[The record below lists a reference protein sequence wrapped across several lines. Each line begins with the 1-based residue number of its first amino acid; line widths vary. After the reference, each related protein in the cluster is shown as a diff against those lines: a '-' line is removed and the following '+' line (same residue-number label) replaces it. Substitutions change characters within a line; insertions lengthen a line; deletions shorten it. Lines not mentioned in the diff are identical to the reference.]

1 MSASIAAVAPALET
15 FKAGPAGNSGEEFA
29 SLDSLLDLQVTLAM
43 EVGRTT
49 LTVRKLLQL
58 TAGSVLELE
67 REVGEPFDVLVNDT
81 LLARGEAVVV
91 NERCGVRLTE
101 VVQPNERRQY
111 PGR

>member
-1 MSASIAAVAPALET
+1 MSAPGAAVAPTLAT
-15 FKAGPAGNSGEEFA
+15 FRSGPRSSAGEEVA
-29 SLDSLLDLQVTLAM
+29 SLDTLLDLQVTLAM
-43 EVGRTT
+43 EVGRAT

-81 LLARGEAVVV
+81 LLARGEAVVM

-101 VVQPNERRQY
+101 VVQPNERRQF

>member
-1 MSASIAAVAPALET
+1 MSASTLAVAPALET
-15 FKAGPAGNSGEEFA
+15 FRAAPPGNSGEEFA
-29 SLDSLLDLQVTLAM
+29 SLDTLLDLQVTLAM

-58 TAGSVLELE
+58 TAGSVLELQ
-67 REVGEPFDVLVNDT
+67 REVGEPFDVLVNDM

-101 VVQPNERRQY
+101 VAQPNERRHY

>member
-1 MSASIAAVAPALET
+1 MSAPGAAVAPALET
-15 FKAGPAGNSGEEFA
+15 FRAGPPGTAGEEFA
-29 SLDSLLDLQVTLAM
+29 SLDTLLDLQVTLAM

-58 TAGSVLELE
+58 TAGSVLELQ
-67 REVGEPFDVLVNDT
+67 RGVGEPFDVLVNDT

-101 VVQPNERRQY
+101 VVQPNERRQF